1 MAYRELI
8 KDFEK
13 IREYMRD
20 FYVYGFKSRSEYDQK
35 SLRTYDNERRRI
47 ASWLDDYMS
56 FVRTKKGNNVFI
68 SVDCRNIHRN
78 PLYKGWKAK
87 SFTDL
92 DITLHFYLLDI
103 LYEPKIKKTINELC
117 LELDKLLGSKVFIET
132 STLRAKINEYVQEGI
147 LVEKREGRVIYYC
160 RATDVDISKLN
171 NVIDFYSEVAPCGV
185 IGSFLQDRL
194 KEHQEIFTFKHH
206 YITSALDSEVLCQ
219 LFEAMERKCFILV
232 DNLARRLNEKK
243 TVRLIPLRIY
253 ISAQNGKQN
262 LLAYHVEGKL
272 FNTYRIDYL
281 SNVKILDYCEQFD
294 QKREEFAQYEKHM
307 WGVSVRNNLDKLQH
321 VEFDIK
327 IEDDERYVYYRL
339 HREKRCGKIKKINK
353 NLYRFSADVFDC
365 WEMLPWIRSYICRIT
380 RIEFS
385 DKEVEKTFKEDLN
398 MMYEMYGI

>member
-1 MAYRELI
+1 M
-8 KDFEK
+8 
-13 IREYMRD
+13 
-20 FYVYGFKSRSEYDQK
+20 
-35 SLRTYDNERRRI
+35 
-47 ASWLDDYMS
+47 
-56 FVRTKKGNNVFI
+56 
-68 SVDCRNIHRN
+68 
-78 PLYKGWKAK
+78 
-87 SFTDL
+87 
-92 DITLHFYLLDI
+92 LDI

-117 LELDKLLGSKVFIET
+117 LELDKMLGSKVFIET

-294 QKREEFAQYEKHM
+294 QKREEFAQYEKRM